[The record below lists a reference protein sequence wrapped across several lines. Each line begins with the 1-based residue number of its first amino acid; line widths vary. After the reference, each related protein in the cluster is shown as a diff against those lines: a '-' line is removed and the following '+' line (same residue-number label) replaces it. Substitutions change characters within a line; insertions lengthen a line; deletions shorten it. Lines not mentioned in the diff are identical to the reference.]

1 MLNKHKGATN
11 AKNAAIDEEKLR
23 DLRRLEEDS
32 RLD

>member
-1 MLNKHKGATN
+1 MLNKNKGSTN
-11 AKNAAIDEEKLR
+11 AAVDEEKLR

>member
-1 MLNKHKGATN
+1 MLNKNKGSTN
-11 AKNAAIDEEKLR
+11 AVVDEEKLR